1 MTARAPAPARSALIL
16 HGAVAPGAAADDEDT
31 LVQVGVV
38 TAALRKL
45 GFAVET
51 LEVGRDLADVARPVE
66 AIAPDFAFNLVEQI
80 DGRDALLPLAAYLL
94 ERARIPYTGAPAA
107 ALAAS
112 TEKTLAK
119 RLMAAAGIPTPE
131 WCETGM
137 EAGQLSPDDGL
148 WIVKSATEHASFG
161 LSAASVVRADAV
173 AGRLRRCTDEHGG
186 SWFAERYIHGRE
198 FNVSLLAGSAGPQV
212 LPVSEIVFI
221 DCPPERPAIVDY
233 AAKWQPDSAAY
244 GNTPRRLLGAE
255 AALLA
260 GRLGQIAL
268 RCWHLFGLR
277 GYARVDFRVDESGT
291 PFVLEVNANPCL
303 SPDAGFAAAADAAGI
318 DLVEVVG
325 RIVVDAGIRLP
336 RAGNSATG

>member
-1 MTARAPAPARSALIL
+1 MRAGVPGPAGSAVIL

-45 GFAVET
+45 GFGVTT
-51 LEVGRDLADVARPVE
+51 LEVGRRLSDVARTLE
-66 AIAPDFAFNLVEQI
+66 GIAPDFAFNLVEQI
-80 DGRDALLPLAAYLL
+80 EGRDALLPLAAYLL
-94 ERARIPYTGAPAA
+94 ERARIPYTGAPAG

-112 TEKTLAK
+112 TEKPLAK

-131 WCETGM
+131 WCGTGV
-137 EAGQLSPDDGL
+137 EARQLSPDNGL

-161 LSAASVVRADAV
+161 LSTASVVRTDAV
-173 AGRLRRCTDEHGG
+173 AEQLRRCSDAHGG

-198 FNVSLLAGSAGPQV
+198 FNVSLLAGGPQV

-221 DCPPERPAIVDY
+221 DCPPERAAIVDY

-244 GNTPRRLLGAE
+244 RNTPRRLLGAE
-255 AALLA
+255 EGLLA

-277 GYARVDFRVDESGT
+277 GYARVDFRVDESGG

-318 DLVEVVG
+318 DLVEVVA
-325 RIVVDAGIRLP
+325 RIVRDAGIRLP
-336 RAGNSATG
+336 QSRWSVAG

>member
-1 MTARAPAPARSALIL
+1 MNGRAPAPTGSALIL

-45 GFAVET
+45 GLDVAT
-51 LEVGRDLADVARPVE
+51 LEVGRDFADAARTLE

-80 DGRDALLPLAAYLL
+80 EGRDALLPLAAYLL
-94 ERARIPYTGAPAA
+94 ERARIPYTGAPAS

-131 WCETGM
+131 WCGAGT
-137 EAGQLSPDDGL
+137 EARQPPTEDRL

-161 LSAASVVRADAV
+161 LTAASVVRADAV
-173 AGRLRRCTDEHGG
+173 ADRLRRCTDAHGG

-198 FNVSLLAGSAGPQV
+198 FNVSLLAGDAAPQV

-221 DCPPERPAIVDY
+221 DRPPGHPAIVDY
-233 AAKWQPDSAAY
+233 AAKWQTDSAAY
-244 GNTPRRLLGAE
+244 RITPRRFLGAE
-255 AALLA
+255 EALLA

-277 GYARVDFRVDESGT
+277 GYARVDFRVDANGA

-318 DLVEVVG
+318 DFVEVIA
-325 RIVVDAGIRLP
+325 RIVRDAGIALP
-336 RAGNSATG
+336 QTRKSAAG

>member
-1 MTARAPAPARSALIL
+1 RCRGRAGRRNGPPRVAGARLPGRGPARPAFRPHRRAELHRSQSPRRSPPREVRSRDPGEARRHFLRRPSRAHRRFLPQPHFPRRGSGGMTARAPAPARSALIL

-51 LEVGRDLADVARPVE
+51 LEVGRDLADVARTVE

-161 LSAASVVRADAV
+161 LSAASVV
-173 AGRLRRCTDEHGG
+173 
-186 SWFAERYIHGRE
+186 
-198 FNVSLLAGSAGPQV
+198 
-212 LPVSEIVFI
+212 
-221 DCPPERPAIVDY
+221 
-233 AAKWQPDSAAY
+233 
-244 GNTPRRLLGAE
+244 
-255 AALLA
+255 
-260 GRLGQIAL
+260 
-268 RCWHLFGLR
+268 
-277 GYARVDFRVDESGT
+277 
-291 PFVLEVNANPCL
+291 
-303 SPDAGFAAAADAAGI
+303 
-318 DLVEVVG
+318 
-325 RIVVDAGIRLP
+325 
-336 RAGNSATG
+336 